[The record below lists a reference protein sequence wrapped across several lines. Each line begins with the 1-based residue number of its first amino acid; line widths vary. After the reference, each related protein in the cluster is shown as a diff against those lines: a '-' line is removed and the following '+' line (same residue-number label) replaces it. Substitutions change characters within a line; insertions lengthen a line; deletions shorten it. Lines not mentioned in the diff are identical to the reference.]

1 MQIQKDKLVFPE
13 LSYKV
18 LGAAFNT
25 FNELGWGLSEK
36 DYQRGL
42 AKELEKMGVCLQ
54 REVYIPLTYKSE
66 SVSRFYAD
74 FVIEDKIILEL
85 KVVHKLGYAHTRQLL
100 GYLIGSGYKLGI
112 LLYFTKNGVKHR
124 RVLNSKVDY

>member
-1 MQIQKDKLVFPE
+1 MVYPE

-18 LGAAFNT
+18 LGAAFNV

-42 AKELEKMGVCLQ
+42 AKELEKMGIRFE

-74 FVIEDKIILEL
+74 FVTERKVILEL
-85 KVVHKLGYAHTRQLL
+85 KVVPKLGYAHTRQLL

-112 LLYFTKNGVKHR
+112 LLYFTKDGVKHR
-124 RVLNSKVDY
+124 RVLNSRVDD

>member
-1 MQIQKDKLVFPE
+1 MQIPKDKLVFPE
-13 LSYKV
+13 LSYKI
-18 LGAAFNT
+18 LGAAFGA

-42 AKELEKMGVCLQ
+42 AKELEKVGIPFE

-74 FVIEDKIILEL
+74 FVTEGKIILEL
-85 KVVHKLGYAHTRQLL
+85 KVTPKLGYAHTRQLL

-112 LLYFTKNGVKHR
+112 LLYFTKDGVKHR
-124 RVLNSKVDY
+124 RVLNSRVDD